1 MGSAVQ
7 RLLQAGLAPATHRA
21 YLAGKKKYLLFCM
34 QSGTTPLPVTEEGLL
49 HFTAFVA
56 NQGLKHTTIKG
67 YLSAIRHLQVCSG
80 NGDPGMGDMPRLA
93 LALRGVKK
101 EQASQP
107 KRARLP
113 ITPAILQEIRQVWS
127 KEPSKWDYVMLWAAC
142 CLGFFGF
149 LRSGEFTAPEDGEFD
164 PGQHLSFSDVAA
176 DSLVD
181 PRVLSIKIKQ
191 SKTDPFRLGVT
202 IFVGKTDSSLCP
214 VSAVL
219 AYMARR
225 GPGEGPLFRFQSG
238 LPLSRSRLVE
248 ALREV
253 LGIAGYNPEEYAG
266 HSFRI
271 GAATTAAACGIPIDT
286 IKTLGRWKSDA
297 YRLYVR
303 LPREHLAEI
312 SKALVIRTEK

>member
-7 RLLQAGLAPATHRA
+7 RLLQAGLAPATHKS
-21 YLAGKKKYLLFCM
+21 YFAGKKKYLLFCI
-34 QSGTTPLPVTEEGLL
+34 QSGTTPLPVTEDGLL
-49 HFTAFVA
+49 HFIAFA
-56 NQGLKHTTIKG
+56 ASQGLRHTTIKG

-80 NGDPGMGDMPRLA
+80 SGDPGMGVMPRLA

-101 EQASQP
+101 EQAGHP
-107 KRARLP
+107 KRSRLP
-113 ITPAILQEIRQVWS
+113 ITPAILHKIWQVWS
-127 KEPSKWDYVMLWAAC
+127 SEPSKWDHVMLWAAC

-149 LRSGEFTAPEDGEFD
+149 LRSGEFTAPEDGGFD
-164 PGQHLSFSDVAA
+164 PGQHLSFSDIAA
-176 DSLVD
+176 DSFLD
-181 PRVLSIKIKQ
+181 PKVLSIRIKQ
-191 SKTDPFRLGVT
+191 SKTDPFRLGIT
-202 IFVGKTDSSLCP
+202 IFVGKTDSPLCP

-238 LPLSRSRLVE
+238 LPLSRSRLVA
-248 ALREV
+248 ALRDV
-253 LGIAGYNPEEYAG
+253 LGEAGYNPEEYAG

-271 GAATTAAACGIPIDT
+271 GAATTAAACGISVET

-312 SKALVIRTEK
+312 SKALVTNSQA